1 MTPEEIRQDGIR
13 SYELAI
19 KEARKAS
26 LKPSIPKLHAAI
38 KTLRDCGFT
47 VRLAEGEGIAAL
59 WNCGPLPKL
68 GYYEVLRLA
77 RKATIPAAENKLA
90 QSTAFPLCSHDAVLH
105 SGVEYI
111 P

>member
-19 KEARKAS
+19 KTARQKM
-26 LKPSIPKLHAAI
+26 LEPTTKKLWAAI
-38 KTLRDCGFT
+38 KTLRECGFT
-47 VRLAEGEGIAAL
+47 VRLAEGKGIAAL
-59 WNCGPLPKL
+59 WDCGPLPKL

-77 RKATIPAAENKLA
+77 RKATIPAAENKFA
-90 QSTAFPLCSHDAVLH
+90 QSSVFPLCSQDTMLH